1 VKSELMRNF
10 RSILDV
16 DSALALDAPWRPMRI
31 AVVGGRGVPSTY
43 SGVETICE
51 NLFAEFVKLG
61 HHVTVYCRKQVL
73 SDKLGEHKGIKL
85 VRTSSING
93 KLETPSHTIASCWH
107 AVRNGDVHDNGK
119 PFDLFSFHAIPPN
132 VAQFIPARAN
142 IPTISHIHGLDHQ
155 REKWKGLGAK
165 IICKAE
171 REMIKHAAQLVTVN
185 RSIVDYYRTNFDRDC
200 ALLPNGIHPV
210 TDDFT
215 PDRATLEQFKLEEKK
230 FLVTISRLVPE
241 KRHNDV
247 INAFL
252 KLNHDMKLVIVGEG
266 NNSSDYVESL
276 KKLAGNNDKIIFT
289 GLQKGAALQTLFRCA
304 RLYVSAS
311 ELEGL
316 PSSLLECMDRNVC
329 AVVSDIPP
337 HRELMERVAG
347 YDLLFPVGE
356 VDALRRSLERALL
369 SPEHAARFA
378 SGARQLVRSQ
388 YTWPVLARATEKL
401 YLKVLHDRSSR
412 NVERLETQHA

>member
-1 VKSELMRNF
+1 MSQDPQRF
-10 RSILDV
+10 GPILGV
-16 DSALALDAPWRPMRI
+16 ESALALHAPWRPMRI

-61 HHVTVYCRKQVL
+61 HHITVYCRRQVL
-73 SDKLGEHKGIKL
+73 KEKLGEHRGIRL
-85 VRTSSING
+85 VRTSSIKG

-107 AVRNGDVHDNGK
+107 AVRNGDVHHEGK

-142 IPTISHIHGLDHQ
+142 IPTISHVHGLDHQ

-165 IICKAE
+165 IIRKAE
-171 REMIKHAAQLVTVN
+171 REMIEHAAQLVTVN
-185 RSIVDYYRTNFDRDC
+185 RSIVDYYRSNFDRDC

-210 TDDFT
+210 TDDFE
-215 PDRATLEQFKLEEKK
+215 PDRATLERFKLEANQ
-230 FLVTISRLVPE
+230 FIVTISRLVPE

-247 INAFL
+247 ISAFL
-252 KLNHDMKLVIVGEG
+252 KLKRDLKLVIVGEG
-266 NNSSDYVESL
+266 NNSTEYVESL
-276 KKLAGNNDKIIFT
+276 KKLANNSGKIVFT
-289 GLQKGAALQTLFRCA
+289 GLQNGPALQTLFRCA

-329 AVVSDIPP
+329 AVVSDIPA
-337 HRELMERVAG
+337 HRELMERVEG

-356 VDALRRSLERALL
+356 VDALYRSLERVL
-369 SPEHAARFA
+369 SSPDHAARLA
-378 SGARQLVRSQ
+378 SGARQLVRSR

-401 YLKVLHDRSSR
+401 YLKVLHDRGSKD
-412 NVERLETQHA
+412 VEAQHH

>member
-1 VKSELMRNF
+1 MSGIHRQYG
-10 RSILDV
+10 SILDV
-16 DSALALDAPWRPMRI
+16 ESALALDAPWRPMRI

-51 NLFAEFVKLG
+51 NLFAEFARLG

-73 SDKLGEHKGIKL
+73 SEKLGEHKGIRL
-85 VRTSSING
+85 VRTPCVAG
-93 KLETPSHTIASCWH
+93 KLETPSHTVASCWH
-107 AVRNGDVHDNGK
+107 AVRHGDVHDSGK

-132 VAQFIPARAN
+132 IAQFIPARAS
-142 IPTISHIHGLDHQ
+142 IPAISHVHGLDHQ

-165 IICKAE
+165 IIRKAE
-171 REMIKHAAQLVTVN
+171 REMIKHAAQLITVN
-185 RSIVDYYRTNFDRDC
+185 KSIVDYYRSNFGRDC

-210 TDDFT
+210 FDNFT
-215 PDRATLEQFKLEEKK
+215 PDRKILQQFGLEENK
-230 FLVTISRLVPE
+230 FIVTISRLVPE

-252 KLNHDMKLVIVGEG
+252 KLNRDLKLVIVGEG
-266 NNSSDYVESL
+266 NNSSDYVDSI
-276 KKLAGNNDKIIFT
+276 KTLAGNNDKIVFT
-289 GLQKGAALQTLFRCA
+289 GLQKGEALQTLFRCA

-337 HRELMERVAG
+337 HRELMERVPG

-356 VDALRRSLERALL
+356 VDALRRSLERALS
-369 SPEHAARFA
+369 SPEHAARLA
-378 SGARQLVRSQ
+378 LGARELVRSQ

-401 YLKVLHDRSSR
+401 YLKVLNDRSSKIEQR
-412 NVERLETQHA
+412 ELQHA